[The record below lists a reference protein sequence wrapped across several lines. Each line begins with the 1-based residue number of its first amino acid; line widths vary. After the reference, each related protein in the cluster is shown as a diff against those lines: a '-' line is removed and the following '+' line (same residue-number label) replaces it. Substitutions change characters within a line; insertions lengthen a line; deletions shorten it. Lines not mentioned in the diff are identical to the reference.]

1 MFTARSANPFQ
12 MPVAKGCCTWMGSLP
27 LATSLPG
34 ILFPYSAKRHNLIFC
49 IESFYRHTKSGIKNI
64 GLNISFAAS
73 VATCNIHIALEPVHR
88 YGGWLEAPQPAVC
101 VWDRL
106 RERARG
112 SRPEGPRR
120 EWTAVE

>member
-1 MFTARSANPFQ
+1 MFTAHSANPFQ
-12 MPVAKGCCTWMGSLP
+12 MPVAKGCCTWMGSFP

-49 IESFYRHTKSGIKNI
+49 MESFYRHTKSGIKNI

-88 YGGWLEAPQPAVC
+88 YGGWLGSAAAC
-101 VWDRL
+101 SARL
-106 RERARG
+106 GRA
-112 SRPEGPRR
+112 EGKSKRIQARR
-120 EWTAVE
+120 ATA

>member
-12 MPVAKGCCTWMGSLP
+12 MPVAKGCCTWMGSFP

-49 IESFYRHTKSGIKNI
+49 MESFYRHTKSGIKNI

-88 YGGWLEAPQPAVC
+88 YGGWLGSTAAC
-101 VWDRL
+101 SARL
-106 RERARG
+106 GRA
-112 SRPEGPRR
+112 EGKSKRSQARR
-120 EWTAVE
+120 ATA